1 MRGLSK
7 VVALLAR
14 VSLVLTLLSATNS
27 SRAFAQGPTAILD
40 RMQVNPRRQIDFH
53 AIALP
58 ESVYVGQQATYQIAV
73 LISPEARSR
82 LRRNPEF
89 LPPELRGLLAY
100 ELGSLTR
107 VPPRNYDGGVFEAH
121 VFQRALFP
129 VAAGR
134 QTVPAPSLTY
144 SLPQSSSYFSREE
157 RFVVRAESAQFVVRS
172 LPEAGRPDD
181 FNGAVG
187 IFKSSVRI
195 DTTSARVGDPLVLT
209 LRVQGTGNV
218 KLLPRPSIELDW
230 ASTVSG
236 SERVMVDSSGQLV
249 RGTKEFDWILT
260 PARDGRVTVP
270 VLRYSYFDPYAARY
284 AVAESSPLEL
294 SVREGSLATVD
305 ESEAGA
311 LLPLRNTPNARET
324 VVHWNGSGL
333 PPAAWIPWFVVLL
346 LAPLPTLWWWR
357 RSLADAVNLR
367 SGAAV
372 AKKVSD
378 ANRARA
384 VADGSAR
391 DTARTVRRSL
401 LESLATRFGQNPQ
414 ALVSRRFVARV
425 LRRGGVTRAT
435 TRDVMTLLERLDELG
450 FAELEPDAASA
461 QWATGAANLVT
472 ELLRRID
479 TEAMP
484 RGRQFGV
491 SSLLAFVVVFGALQ
505 ASVFAHDLSAQ
516 AQAQSV
522 ETTTAQSMDARASAV
537 QSYDRR
543 AFSDASERFKA
554 LAILHPDDADVLA
567 NWGTAAWANGDTVS
581 AVIAWQRASR
591 IDPLALDL
599 QERVSLL
606 PSGARGGV
614 ADIPMVPV
622 RLLLRL
628 AITLWLIGWGLFA
641 VRAWRAHNDVQF
653 RRSNGSRWMHGG
665 ATTAVV
671 LSVLCAGAGWWGLRA
686 LDASTLAVVA
696 RPETLR
702 IAPGTDADAMGGV
715 TTGDVVR
722 TEDSRDAWTR
732 VTHADGRRGWLPMQR
747 LVALHP
753 AARASGDRSDPV
765 LITSPGSR

>member
-1 MRGLSK
+1 MTRLLRG
-7 VVALLAR
+7 VALAVR
-14 VSLVLTLLSATNS
+14 SAGCAVLLSVAYAAS
-27 SRAFAQGPTAILD
+27 ARAQGPTAILD
-40 RMQVNPRRQIDFH
+40 RIQVNPRRQIDFH

-58 ESVYVGQQATYQIAV
+58 ESVYVGQQATYQVAV
-73 LISPEARSR
+73 LLSPEARSR

-100 ELGSLTR
+100 ELGTTR
-107 VPPRNYDGGVFEAH
+107 VPPRTYDGGVFEAH

-157 RFVVRAESAQFVVRS
+157 RYVVRAESAQFVVRS
-172 LPEAGRPDD
+172 LPEDGRPDD

-187 IFKSSVRI
+187 ILKSSVRI

-218 KLLPRPSIELDW
+218 KLLPRPNIEVDW
-230 ASTVSG
+230 ASAVPG
-236 SERVMVDSSGQLV
+236 SERVLVDSSGALV

-260 PARDGRVTVP
+260 PTRDGRVTVP
-270 VLRYSYFDPYAARY
+270 VLRYSYFDPYAGRY
-284 AVAESSPLEL
+284 AVAESAPVEL
-294 SVREGSLATVD
+294 AVREGSLAAVD
-305 ESEAGA
+305 ETETGA
-311 LLPLRNTPNARET
+311 LLPLRNTPDPRAT
-324 VVHWNGSGL
+324 VVHWNGAGF
-333 PPAAWIPWFVVLL
+333 PPAAWIPWFVILL
-346 LAPLPTLWWWR
+346 LAPFPTLWWWSR
-357 RSLADAVNLR
+357 TQRAASLA
-367 SGAAV
+367 SGSAV
-372 AKKVSD
+372 APKKGSD
-378 ANRARA
+378 AGRARL

-401 LESLATRFGQNPQ
+401 LESLANRFGQTPQ
-414 ALVSRRFVARV
+414 ALVSRRYVVRV

-461 QWATGAANLVT
+461 QWATGAARLVT

-479 TEAMP
+479 TEALP

-491 SSLLAFVVVFGALQ
+491 PTLIAIIALSGALQ
-505 ASVFAHDLSAQ
+505 ALNAPRALA
-516 AQAQSV
+516 AQSPN
-522 ETTTAQSMDARASAV
+522 ARESAV
-537 QSYDRR
+537 QSYERR
-543 AFSDASERFKA
+543 AFSDASERFAA
-554 LAILHPDDADVLA
+554 LAVQDPDNADALA

-614 ADIPMVPV
+614 ADIPMIPV

-628 AITLWLIGWGLFA
+628 AIALWLIGWLVFGI
-641 VRAWRAHNDVQF
+641 RAWRAHNDVQF
-653 RRSNGSRWMHGG
+653 RGTNSSRWMHGG
-665 ATTAVV
+665 ATLAVV
-671 LSVLCAGAGWWGLRA
+671 LSLAAAGGGWWGLRA
-686 LDASTLAVVA
+686 LDASGLAVVA

-722 TEDSRDAWTR
+722 VDDVRESWTR
-732 VTHADGRRGWLPMQR
+732 VTHADGRRGWLPAQR
-747 LVALHP
+747 LVALQP
-753 AARASGDRSDPV
+753 QMTPVDASDPV
-765 LITSPGSR
+765 PVASPVSR